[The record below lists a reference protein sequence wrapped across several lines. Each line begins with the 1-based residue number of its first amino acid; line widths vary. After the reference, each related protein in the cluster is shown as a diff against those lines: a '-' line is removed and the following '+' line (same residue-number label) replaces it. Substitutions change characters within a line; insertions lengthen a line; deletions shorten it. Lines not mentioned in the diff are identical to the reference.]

1 MYRRKDELM
10 NSGIYIRR
18 RWVPYDVN

>member
-1 MYRRKDELM
+1 VDGAQNQLM

-18 RWVPYDVN
+18 RGVPHYMK